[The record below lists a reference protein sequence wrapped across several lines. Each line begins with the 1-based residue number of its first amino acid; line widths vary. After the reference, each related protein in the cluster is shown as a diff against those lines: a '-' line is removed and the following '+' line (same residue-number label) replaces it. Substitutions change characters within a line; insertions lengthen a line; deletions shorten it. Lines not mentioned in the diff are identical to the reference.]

1 VRGNSLSNNTI
12 TRGLIGIIVIIFAVF
27 FVVQNYVY
35 DSGNRFEDTLKVIM
49 DEAKKENWEMAQQ
62 KEEEFN
68 KLWLN
73 GKYLIALNNAEHDY
87 SEMKDAIEVLRSS
100 IEIKDRNRAVESAN
114 RVMGH
119 FINFKK
125 IVPEP

>member
-1 VRGNSLSNNTI
+1 MSNNTI

-68 KLWLN
+68 KIWLN

-87 SEMKDAIEVLRSS
+87 SEMRDAIEVLRSS
-100 IEIKDRNRAVESAN
+100 IEIKDRNRTVESAN
-114 RVMGH
+114 RVKGH